1 MDKSALDI
9 LVRISCITEN
19 VVMDKVAVG
28 GVRSIAA
35 TVTSTVGA
43 EVVMDRD
50 VNGIGRLVCRV
61 GEKVF
66 MDNV

>member
-1 MDKSALDI
+1 M
-9 LVRISCITEN
+9 
-19 VVMDKVAVG
+19 
-28 GVRSIAA
+28 
-35 TVTSTVGA
+35 VGA

-66 MDNV
+66 MDRSVFGTLDIIC